1 MPANDV
7 LPWLAQWRLPV
18 SWTQTH
24 TKATQDIAALLAETE
39 HRSWLKH
46 LHAFVAQQVA
56 LPPSQSHVCRFGQW
70 LNKPSTRK
78 RFGQQPD
85 STLITLMHNQLH
97 QQAEHIVVQLQS
109 DKFADVSNQLTAI
122 DRLSVEML
130 GVLHRMRQAEPESL
144 WSDTFHTP
152 L

>member
-1 MPANDV
+1 
-7 LPWLAQWRLPV
+7 V

-24 TKATQDIAALLAETE
+24 TRATQDIAALLAETE

-56 LPPSQSHVCRFGQW
+56 LPPNYLPHVCRFGQW

-78 RFGQQPD
+78 RFGHQPD

-97 QQAEHIVVQLQS
+97 QQAEQIVGKVQS
-109 DKFADVSNQLTAI
+109 DKSADVSKELVTIDQLSA
-122 DRLSVEML
+122 EML
-130 GVLHRMRQAEPESL
+130 GALHRMRQAEPESL